1 MRSSRIQQSLR
12 IQLANRLALVS
23 GYLSNGNSLP
33 EQVERH
39 VEDALIGGW
48 ITQHISRKELEQ
60 IAQVES
66 APRLLSRKVLQ
77 WASQDDVSPQGL
89 DEALHR
95 AVVTTRYGCQRQGGH
110 GEYSKASYRVLH
122 KRFPE
127 SPWAQKTPFWFDC
140 DHFYLGCSLAH

>member
-1 MRSSRIQQSLR
+1 VRGGAKRFSARERSTKHARLGHNSSVDQS
-12 IQLANRLALVS
+12 
-23 GYLSNGNSLP
+23 
-33 EQVERH
+33 
-39 VEDALIGGW
+39 
-48 ITQHISRKELEQ
+48 
-60 IAQVES
+60 S
-66 APRLLSRKVLQ
+66 A
-77 WASQDDVSPQGL
+77 DETHVSPQGL

-95 AVVTTRYGCQRQGGH
+95 AVVTTRYGCQRQGGQ